1 MQLSATSRS
10 LYARRVTRKG
20 WTNTAPGKICIS
32 LYSRSFS
39 LFPYDPRS
47 QDCARSSRWIPVYH
61 DFSNVPRSTCVTAKL
76 LFLTDQFS
84 SVFNFGSFNRLKTI
98 YKIRRNTWFFLGND
112 KESLNVYFPST
123 SSFTGTVRLFTLP
136 FTARFEIS
144 THTVQ
149 LELAFLLC
157 DLTPRT
163 LRFETRAHVH
173 TGEVKGRVVT

>member
-1 MQLSATSRS
+1 MTHDRRTALEVHVESPYTMISSTQHIRYGETVLSYR
-10 LYARRVTRKG
+10 
-20 WTNTAPGKICIS
+20 
-32 LYSRSFS
+32 
-39 LFPYDPRS
+39 
-47 QDCARSSRWIPVYH
+47 PV
-61 DFSNVPRSTCVTAKL
+61 L
-76 LFLTDQFS
+76 DQ
-84 SVFNFGSFNRLKTI
+84 FNFGSFNRLKTI

>member
-39 LFPYDPRS
+39 FFPYDPRS

-61 DFSNVPRSTCVTAKL
+61 DFFHAAHTLRRNCS
-76 LFLTDQFS
+76 FLPTS
-84 SVFNFGSFNRLKTI
+84 SRPFNFGSFNRLKTI

>member
-1 MQLSATSRS
+1 MSYDNAIIFLGWWNLHLCTRMQ
-10 LYARRVTRKG
+10 
-20 WTNTAPGKICIS
+20 
-32 LYSRSFS
+32 
-39 LFPYDPRS
+39 
-47 QDCARSSRWIPVYH
+47 PVYH
-61 DFSNVPRSTCVTAKL
+61 DFFHAAHTLRRNCS
-76 LFLTDQFS
+76 FLPTS
-84 SVFNFGSFNRLKTI
+84 SRPFNFGSFNRLKTI